1 MSRVKRGLSHL
12 KRRRKILKRVKGY
25 EAGRKNL
32 LKLAKT
38 AQLKAGAHAYR
49 DRRVK
54 KRTMRGLWQVR
65 INAAVRDAGMSY
77 SQFMGGLKKHGI
89 LLDRKV
95 LAKIAAEQPNIFA
108 TLVAKAKA

>member
-12 KRRRKILKRVKGY
+12 KRRRRIMKRVKGY

-38 AQLKAGAHAYR
+38 AILKAGAHAYR

-54 KRTMRGLWQVR
+54 KRTMRGLWNIR
-65 INAAVRDAGMSY
+65 FNAAIREHGMSY
-77 SQFMGGLKKHGI
+77 SQFIHALKNKNI
-89 LLDRKV
+89 LLNRKM
-95 LAKIAAEQPNIFA
+95 LS
-108 TLVAKAKA
+108 TLGDKYPEVFKAIVQSVK